1 MAKKRYSDLDLDFIP
16 HPISGD
22 ITIKYD
28 ENAVKR
34 SIRNLI
40 FTATGEKLFHPE
52 IKSNL
57 RNFLFDNFVPRLF
70 VQIQMEIRD
79 IITNYEPRA
88 EIKDVVVIQ
97 SPDQNVLNVTVMFRV
112 VGMPNITTMNFP
124 LERLR

>member
-1 MAKKRYSDLDLDFIP
+1 MAKKRYTDLDLDFTP

-22 ITIKYD
+22 VTLKND
-28 ENAVKR
+28 EDAVKR

-40 FTATGEKLFHPE
+40 FTSTGEKKFHPE

-70 VQIQMEIRD
+70 IQIQLEIRD
-79 IITNYEPRA
+79 IITNHEPRA
-88 EIKDVVVIQ
+88 KLNNVNVTQ
-97 SPDQNVLNVTVMFRV
+97 SPDKNTLDVNVDFQVIGL
-112 VGMPNITTMNFP
+112 PNRTTMNFP